1 MPIVM
6 KKNIFTLLFTI
17 CCLMSY
23 AQENATAYVYHPL
36 SEFGTDT
43 LRFLKT
49 NFERK
54 SDYFKGKPFGEVLKY
69 YRRDLPVNI
78 FFTNGTSPYIDP
90 DGKSYIKSLTVAH
103 YDPIYYHYALKSK
116 GTPVIEFEVYI
127 SQQPRIDDYLFWRD
141 MPDCETDDEEA
152 EYARELIV
160 DHIKVF
166 YLRE

>member
-1 MPIVM
+1 M

-54 SDYFKGKPFGEVLKY
+54 SGYFKGKPLGEVLKY
-69 YRRDLPVNI
+69 Y
-78 FFTNGTSPYIDP
+78 
-90 DGKSYIKSLTVAH
+90 KSYIKSFTIVH
-103 YDPIYYHYALKSK
+103 YEYPYYYAALKNK
-116 GTPVIEFEVYI
+116 NIPVISFDVYI
-127 SQQPRIDDYLFWRD
+127 SQQPRIYDGKFWRD
-141 MPDCETDDEEA
+141 MPDCKTDEEEA
-152 EYARELIV
+152 EYASSFIV
-160 DHIKVF
+160 DHIRVF
-166 YLRE
+166 YVKR

>member
-1 MPIVM
+1 M

-54 SDYFKGKPFGEVLKY
+54 SDYFKGKPLGEVLKY
-69 YRRDLPVNI
+69 YKKDLPINI
-78 FFTNGTSPYIDP
+78 FYSNDTSPYIDP
-90 DGKSYIKSLTVAH
+90 EGKSYIKSFTIVH
-103 YDPIYYHYALKSK
+103 YEYPYYYAALKNK
-116 GTPVIEFEVYI
+116 NIPVISFDVYI
-127 SQQPRIDDYLFWRD
+127 SQQPRIYDGKFWRD
-141 MPDCETDDEEA
+141 MPDCKTDEEEA
-152 EYARELIV
+152 EYASSFIV
-160 DHIKVF
+160 DHIRVF
-166 YLRE
+166 YVKR